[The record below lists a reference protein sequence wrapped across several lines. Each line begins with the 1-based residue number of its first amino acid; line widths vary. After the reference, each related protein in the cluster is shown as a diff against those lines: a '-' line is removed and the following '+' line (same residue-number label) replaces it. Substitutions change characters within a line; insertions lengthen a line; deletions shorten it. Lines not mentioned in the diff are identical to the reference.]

1 MLLANEL
8 PATLPKDGKADT
20 AAAIELLNQLI
31 AVKLTKIM
39 LYKNI
44 SCVLK
49 IYNLSKYNT
58 NSGVADLPKSSQA
71 KNNSHWSKHL
81 SNSLILQGA
90 RKEKNEQIKQLA
102 LQLLANFKV
111 SQTFSAWSAIAMQF
125 PQELV
130 LPPDWQRDS
139 SVSSTK
145 KAEEQV
151 NGDDS
156 LKSTSWLMSHDKTNW
171 MLYDILQAKHS
182 VLLKAAE
189 GNEDE
194 FTKILQEPVG
204 TILIKYLIRLYISI
218 RIGSHKTPGPFNFSQ
233 RLAGY
238 S

>member
-1 MLLANEL
+1 VLLANEL

-71 KNNSHWSKHL
+71 KNNSHWSKHS

-111 SQTFSAWSAIAMQF
+111 SQTFSVWSAIVMQF

-204 TILIKYLIRLYISI
+204 TILIKYLIRLYKYFH
-218 RIGSHKTPGPFNFSQ
+218 SHWFS
-233 RLAGY
+233 
-238 S
+238 